1 MSAACLTDKP
11 FDDQFT
17 FLFLPRFCNAR
28 RSRQKQKQALS
39 QRHRGMG
46 NDAEVMRL
54 EALSAEVVKLSKPVQ
69 QEQR

>member
-1 MSAACLTDKP
+1 
-11 FDDQFT
+11 
-17 FLFLPRFCNAR
+17 
-28 RSRQKQKQALS
+28 
-39 QRHRGMG
+39 MG

>member
-1 MSAACLTDKP
+1 MSAACSTDKP